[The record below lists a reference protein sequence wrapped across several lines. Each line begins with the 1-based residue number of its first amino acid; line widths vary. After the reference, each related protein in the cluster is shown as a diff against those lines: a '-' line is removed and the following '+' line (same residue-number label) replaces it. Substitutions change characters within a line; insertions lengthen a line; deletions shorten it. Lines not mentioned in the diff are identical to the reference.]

1 MGTVVNNTFGKCRF
15 INPLPS
21 IAERK
26 AGSGWTRNT
35 QDHDSLHSLW
45 DSRNMYAMYEKNVL
59 VASIMTRI
67 KLVTS
72 TASIPDKS

>member
-35 QDHDSLHSLW
+35 LL
-45 DSRNMYAMYEKNVL
+45 ALFVGFEKHVCD
-59 VASIMTRI
+59 V
-67 KLVTS
+67 
-72 TASIPDKS
+72 